1 MPVLARDLAEK
12 HVVAVSPKASLLDV
26 HRLFVEEEISGA
38 PVVSEDD
45 ELVGVI
51 TSTDLMRAVEE
62 ERDTVAVHSAYFR
75 EILPYSSPD
84 WAVLPEDFQDRLS
97 ERTVE
102 DVMTRSVITVAPDES
117 AASVARTLRDN
128 RVHRV
133 FVVDRTQ
140 LVGVISAFDL
150 LRLVE
155 QSEVPAAASARA
167 PAPKPASKIP
177 LRKRTA
183 AKPEKAK
190 PRKKAAK
197 KRPVA
202 RRAARP
208 KRRR

>member
-12 HVVAVSPKASLLDV
+12 HVIAVGPKASLLDV

-38 PVVSEDD
+38 PVVSEDE

-62 ERDTVAVHSAYFR
+62 ERDTVEVHSTYFR

-84 WAVLPEDFQDRLS
+84 WAALPEDFQDRLAG
-97 ERTVE
+97 RTVE
-102 DVMTRSVITVAPDES
+102 DVMTRSVITVAPDDS
-117 AASVARTLRDN
+117 AAAVARALRDN

-133 FVVDRTQ
+133 FVVDRSQ

-155 QSEVPAAASARA
+155 QGEVPAAAA
-167 PAPKPASKIP
+167 PAGSPARRIP
-177 LRKRTA
+177 VRKRAA
-183 AKPEKAK
+183 AKPKSKTAK
-190 PRKKAAK
+190 
-197 KRPVA
+197 
-202 RRAARP
+202 RRAGRARAKP

>member
-62 ERDTVAVHSAYFR
+62 ERDTVEVHSAYFR

-84 WAVLPEDFQDRLS
+84 WAALPEDFQDRLS
-97 ERTVE
+97 GRTVE
-102 DVMTRSVITVAPDES
+102 DVMTRSVITVAPDDS
-117 AASVARTLRDN
+117 AAAVARALRDN

-133 FVVDRTQ
+133 FVVDRSQ

-155 QSEVPAAASARA
+155 QGEVAALA
-167 PAPKPASKIP
+167 PAPQPARRIP
-177 LRKRTA
+177 LRKRA
-183 AKPEKAK
+183 APKPK
-190 PRKKAAK
+190 KKAGK
-197 KRPVA
+197 KRPAA
-202 RRAARP
+202 RRKARP

>member
-12 HVVAVSPKASLLDV
+12 HVIAVGPKASLLDV

-38 PVVSEDD
+38 PVVSEDE

-51 TSTDLMRAVEE
+51 TSTDLLRAVEE
-62 ERDTVAVHSAYFR
+62 ERDTIEVHSAYFR

-84 WAVLPEDFQDRLS
+84 WAALPEDFQDRLS
-97 ERTVE
+97 GRTVE
-102 DVMTRSVITVAPDES
+102 DVMTRSVITVGPDDS
-117 AASVARTLRDN
+117 AAAVARALRDN

-133 FVVDRTQ
+133 FVVDRSQ

-155 QSEVPAAASARA
+155 QGEVPAAAA
-167 PAPKPASKIP
+167 PAGNPARQIP
-177 LRKRTA
+177 VRKRAA
-183 AKPEKAK
+183 AKPKNKTAK
-190 PRKKAAK
+190 
-197 KRPVA
+197 
-202 RRAARP
+202 RRAGRTRAKP